1 MLPFSRAEY
10 EARLVTT
17 RKRMAAAGLAALI
30 VTDPA
35 NIYYLTGYDAWSFY
49 TPQGLFLP
57 ADGKPLLFAREMDA
71 NGAHAT
77 AWLPRDQVL
86 GYPESYVQRPDRHPM
101 DWVAAELLERGA
113 LRPDLDGPVGLE
125 GDAYFFSAR
134 AADALRAALPGV
146 HFTDAGSL
154 VNWVR
159 AVKSPAELELMRR
172 AARIAERVMGVA
184 VEAVRPGRR
193 QCDAAAEIVA
203 AQAAG
208 TAEYGGDYPAIVPM
222 LPSGGS
228 AGIPHLTWSE
238 RPFVAGEATSI
249 EIAGAYRRY
258 HAPLARTVMLG
269 EPSKRL
275 ADTSRIVQEGMD
287 AALAALRPGVTCAS
301 VERAWRDVIT
311 RYGLEKPSRIGYS
324 VGIGYPPDWGEHT
337 MSLRP
342 GDETVL
348 APNMTFHLIL
358 GMWMDGWGLELSET
372 VVVTEAGTECLCSV
386 SRELFVKGDDA

>member
-1 MLPFSRAEY
+1 MPPFPRAEY
-10 EARLVTT
+10 DARLVTT
-17 RKRMAAAGLAALI
+17 RKHMAADGLAALI

-49 TPQGLFLP
+49 TPQCLYVP
-57 ADGKPLLFAREMDA
+57 ADGDPLLFAREMDA

-77 AWLPRDQVL
+77 AWLPRDQVF
-86 GYPESYVQRPDRHPM
+86 GYPESYVQQRDRHPM
-101 DWVAAELLERGA
+101 DWVAER
-113 LRPDLDGPVGLE
+113 LRETLSPDPHGPVGLE
-125 GDAYFFSAR
+125 GDSYFFSAR
-134 AADALRAALPGV
+134 AADALRHGLPGIELI
-146 HFTDAGSL
+146 DAGPL

-172 AARIAERVMGVA
+172 AGRIAERVMRVA
-184 VEAVRPGRR
+184 VEAIRPGRR
-193 QCDAAAEIVA
+193 QCDAAAEIAA

-238 RPFVAGEATSI
+238 RPFEDDEATVI
-249 EIAGAYRRY
+249 EIAGAHRRY

-269 EPSKRL
+269 DPPKRL
-275 ADTSRIVQEGMD
+275 ADTSLVVQEGMD
-287 AALAALRPGVTCAS
+287 AALAAMRPGATCAS
-301 VERAWRDVIT
+301 VERAWRDVIS

-324 VGIGYPPDWGEHT
+324 VGVGYPPDWGEHT

-342 GDETVL
+342 GDDTVL

-372 VVVTEAGTECLCSV
+372 VAVTQDGAECLCGV
-386 SRELFVKGDDA
+386 ARELFVTKGAMA